1 MDTVGT
7 VLVDWLDA
15 CLVVEQEGALAEK
28 GPYRR
33 KVGRGTVSA

>member
-7 VLVDWLDA
+7 VLVGWLDA